1 MNVARNHLTVLL
13 NALYDQGATPFT
25 VSHPAEEI
33 GDLLRV
39 DLGDPYESTVSVL
52 AGGPE
57 YEERR
62 EEVHRAYDE
71 AAYEELP
78 DATDYVRLL
87 VTSGLGDVSNRD
99 EIETFLT
106 HYGYPDLESGH
117 PPVMA
122 GIDANILPWR
132 LPQVLGFDPALDHDG
147 RPPVT
152 GFALASGVKEE
163 LDWHYKQYNTQ
174 QVSTAFGSE
183 FEALAE
189 QPAGANREG
198 MLGLYEYRQLMAAH
212 QTDVIECDT
221 GDKAIVEGYRAYHH
235 DENRKDLI
243 LFSNDYGFVE
253 QANDADVP
261 AVHVQYPVDVSR
273 RTAISWDQIG
283 TLLYLFTIVFGV
295 VVLPKVTL
303 YGVWDGK
310 TGLHWQDEA
319 IRVECRS
326 PKVLDQLERDLA
338 VVEAYNNESQHI

>member
-1 MNVARNHLTVLL
+1 MNVARDHLSVLL
-13 NALYDQGATPFT
+13 NTLYDQNVPPFT

-39 DLGDPYESTVSVL
+39 DLGDPYESTVSVI

-57 YEERR
+57 YEGRR
-62 EEVHRAYDE
+62 EEVRRSYDE
-71 AAYEELP
+71 AAYKELP

-87 VTSGLGDVSNRD
+87 VTSGLGEISNRD
-99 EIETFLT
+99 KVETFLT
-106 HYGYPDLESGH
+106 RYGYPDLEAGH

-122 GIDANILPWR
+122 GIDANVLPWR
-132 LPQVLGFDPALDHDG
+132 LPEVVGFDPALDHDG

-174 QVSTAFGSE
+174 QVSSALGSE
-183 FEALAE
+183 FDALAD

-198 MLGLYEYRQLMAAH
+198 LLGLYEYRRLMAAY

-221 GDKAIVEGYRAYHH
+221 GDEAIVEGYRAYHH
-235 DENRKDLI
+235 DEHRKNVV

-253 QANDADVP
+253 RATDADVP
-261 AVHVQYPVDVSR
+261 AVRVEYPADVSR
-273 RTAISWDQIG
+273 RSAISWNQIG

-303 YGVWDGK
+303 YGVWNGK
-310 TGLHWQDEA
+310 SGLHWQDEA

-326 PKVLDQLERDLA
+326 PKVRDRLKRDLSI
-338 VVEAYNNESQHI
+338 VDAYEELT